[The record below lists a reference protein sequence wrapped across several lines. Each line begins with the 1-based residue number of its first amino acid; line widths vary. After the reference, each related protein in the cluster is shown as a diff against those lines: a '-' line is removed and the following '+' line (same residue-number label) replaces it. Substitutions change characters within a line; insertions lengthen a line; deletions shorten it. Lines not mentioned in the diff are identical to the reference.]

1 MRELMLKWA
10 NADHS
15 DKDCFVCVIMSHGE
29 EGSVY
34 GSDKSIELDQII
46 NPFKLNKT
54 LAGKDSTFLLL

>member
-1 MRELMLKWA
+1 MLKWA

-29 EGSVY
+29 EGFVY
-34 GSDKSIELDQII
+34 GADKAIELDQLI

-54 LAGKDSTFLLL
+54 LAGKPKLFFIQ

>member
-54 LAGKDSTFLLL
+54 LAG